1 MMALVVNHLDSR
13 LQIQV
18 HLGTDNDGK
27 EIIRTKSYSRI
38 KSDASDEDLFEVAN
52 ALVDLQEHPVVA
64 IRRNSNAEYE
74 EE

>member
-1 MMALVVNHLDSR
+1 MALLINPLDSR

-18 HLGTDNDGK
+18 HLGFDDDGK
-27 EIIRTKSYSRI
+27 EITRTKSFSRI
-38 KSDASDEDLFEVAN
+38 KDEVSDEDLYEVAN
-52 ALVDLQEHPVVA
+52 ALADLQEHPVIA

>member
-1 MMALVVNHLDSR
+1 MALVVNNLDSR

-18 HLGTDNDGK
+18 HLGVNEDGRD
-27 EIIRTKSYSRI
+27 ITRTKSFNRI
-38 KSDASDEDLFEVAN
+38 KSEASDEDLYDIAIS
-52 ALVDLQEHPVVA
+52 LVDLQEHPVIA